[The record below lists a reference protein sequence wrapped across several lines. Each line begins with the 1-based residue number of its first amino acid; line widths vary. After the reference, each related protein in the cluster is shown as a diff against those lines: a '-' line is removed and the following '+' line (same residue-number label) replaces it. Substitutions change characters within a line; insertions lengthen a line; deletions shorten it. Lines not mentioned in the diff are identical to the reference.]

1 MILRRLSQSL
11 KEQNWAAIV
20 IEFVLLVAGVFLGI
34 QVANWNEERRDR
46 LTEVEYLDR
55 LRQEIAS
62 MLPQAQTTKASL
74 AEQLGQIKE
83 LRTFLASGEGRDVLD
98 VRHCIAAGRSHIYA
112 ATIYY
117 PPTIKELIA
126 TGRILLIRNA
136 GVRTAIM
143 SFEQSYADLSQ
154 LRTDIQIDRRVLAR
168 HYPALIN
175 SGLSTEWSGARCDFE
190 AMRNDQ
196 AFLNDFTD
204 NMRRYAA
211 YSAALGEQQAQSLE
225 ALQKALASDP
235 SMRARE
241 ASADSAQAGSN
252 ATQGAN

>member
-1 MILRRLSQSL
+1 MLRRMTQALRRQD
-11 KEQNWAAIV
+11 WTTIAV
-20 IEFVLLVAGVFLGI
+20 EFVLLVAGVFVGI

-46 LTEVEYLDR
+46 LTEIEYLDR

-62 MLPQAQTTKASL
+62 MLPQVRATKATL
-74 AEQLGQIKE
+74 AERLGQIKE
-83 LRTFLASGEGRDVLD
+83 LGTFLTSGEGRDVMD
-98 VRHCIAAGRSHIYA
+98 DRHCVAAGRSHIYA
-112 ATIYY
+112 STIYY

-168 HYPALIN
+168 HYPALID
-175 SGLSTEWSGARCDFE
+175 SGLSTDWSGARCDFE
-190 AMRNDQ
+190 AMRKDQ

-204 NMRRYAA
+204 NMRRYAG
-211 YSAALGEQQAQSLE
+211 YSTALGEQQAQSLE
-225 ALQKALASDP
+225 ALQKALASDR
-235 SMRARE
+235 SSRASD
-241 ASADSAQAGSN
+241 ASPVSAQAGLN
-252 ATQGAN
+252 PTQGAD